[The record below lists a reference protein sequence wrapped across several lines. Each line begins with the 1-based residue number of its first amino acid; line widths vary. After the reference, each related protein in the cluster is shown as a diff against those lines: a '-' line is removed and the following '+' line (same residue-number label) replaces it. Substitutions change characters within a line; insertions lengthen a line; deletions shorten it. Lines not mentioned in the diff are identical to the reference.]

1 MITPEEKL
9 SALRRIMEDNRME
22 GFLITISDEF
32 LLESPLSYNNRIKW
46 LTGFCGSFAMV
57 LITCEKA
64 YFFTDSRYLIQVKLE
79 VSEIYTRLQFSLA
92 EIERVIKESCIR
104 RICYDSRLLNRA
116 MLSFFRC
123 QMEPLDWNPIDC
135 LWDRN
140 TVSVGR
146 VVVHPLCYAGLSSQ
160 EKCKQIINITGG
172 NNYFFSNSESVC
184 WLANI
189 RGSDLEY
196 TPVVCCRAILY
207 SNGLLRIFLWG
218 QVEDLP
224 SLESHIEILRL
235 EELQFYLTQLKSVA
249 LDEQSVNIYYLNLIR
264 DRDIQITHL
273 QDPSVIMRACKNHIE
288 LEGSIAA
295 HKRDGLALT
304 KFLNWLKVNESSD
317 ELASAEMLLSFRKEQ
332 ELFFSL
338 SFPTIS
344 AFGPHG
350 AIVHYT
356 PSKKSNL
363 QFKPGNLY
371 LVDSGAQYLD
381 GTTDVT
387 RTVAIGEPTEEQKFH
402 YTIVLKAHIGLAKA
416 VFPAGTTGRQLD
428 VLARSHLWSYK
439 LDYAHGTGH
448 GVGSFLNVHEGP
460 HSFGSEVPLKVGM
473 IISNE
478 PGLYFEGKYGIRLEN
493 LMYVKEAGDGFLS
506 FAPLT
511 LVNFDEN
518 LIRHEMLSDSESR
531 WLEDYSDLVRT
542 THRS

>member
-9 SALRRIMEDNRME
+9 SALRRIMKDNRIE
-22 GFLITISDEF
+22 ALLITVTDEF
-32 LLESPLSYNNRIKW
+32 LLESPLPCNNRLKW
-46 LTGFCGSFAMV
+46 LTGFCGSFALALV
-57 LITCEKA
+57 TSDKA

-79 VSEIYTRLQFSLA
+79 VSEIYTCLQFSLG
-92 EIERVIKESCIR
+92 EIERVINKN
-104 RICYDSRLLNRA
+104 RIHRIYYDSRSLNRI
-116 MLSFFRC
+116 MLRFFPS
-123 QMEPLDWNPIDC
+123 QMEPLDWNPIDF
-135 LWDRN
+135 LWDRKTA
-140 TVSVGR
+140 TVGKVMA
-146 VVVHPLCYAGLSSQ
+146 HPLCYAGLSSQ
-160 EKCKQIINITGG
+160 EKCKQIIEVIGG
-172 NNYFFSNSESVC
+172 NDYFFSNSESVC

-207 SNGLLRIFLWG
+207 SNGLLRIFLRG
-218 QVEDLP
+218 PVDDLP
-224 SLESHIEILRL
+224 SLESHIEVFRL
-235 EELQFYLTQLKSVA
+235 EELKFYLTQLKSVA
-249 LDEQSVNIYYLNLIR
+249 LDVQNVNIYYLNLMSGV
-264 DRDIQITHL
+264 QITNL
-273 QDPSVIMRACKNHIE
+273 QDPSIIMRACKNGTE

-304 KFLNWLKVNESSD
+304 NFLNWLKVNDSSD
-317 ELASAEMLLSFRKEQ
+317 ELTSAEVLLSFRKEQ
-332 ELFFSL
+332 DLFFSL

-363 QFKPGNLY
+363 RFAPGNLY

-387 RTVAIGEPTEEQKFH
+387 RTIAIGEPTEEQKFH
-402 YTIVLKAHIGLAKA
+402 YTLVLKAHIGLAKS

-428 VLARSHLWSYK
+428 ALARSHLWSYK

-460 HSFGSEVPLKVGM
+460 HSFGSDVPLKAGM

-493 LMYVKEAGDGFLS
+493 LMYVKNAGDGFLS
-506 FAPLT
+506 FTPLT
-511 LVNFDEN
+511 LVNFDEK
-518 LIRHEMLSDSESR
+518 LILLDMLSDCESQ
-531 WLEDYSDLVRT
+531 WLEDYSNLVRK
-542 THRS
+542 THNS